1 MTDSALQYEIGIT
14 LIKGIGPVLAKNLI
28 AHLGNAEAVFKETQ
42 ANLAKIPEIG
52 PVLSRQIADQQ
63 VLKRAEKEI
72 VFIQKNNIQ
81 TYFYTDKSYPYRL
94 KECADA
100 PIMLYSKGNVQVNTL
115 RMVGVVG
122 TRKVTEYGK
131 ELCNSFINDL
141 SALSPGTTIVS
152 GLAYGVDI
160 CVHKAALEAGLPT
173 IGVLGHGLDRIY
185 PQSHRPTAI
194 KMLEQG
200 GLLTEYLTETNPDRP
215 NFVQRNRI
223 VAGMCDALLV
233 VESGEKG
240 GSLITAN
247 MAQSYNR
254 DVFAF
259 PGRVGDEHSIGCNAL
274 IKANKAGLIES
285 ASDFINAM
293 GWESVAHKKQ
303 VMQPSLFIDLSEE
316 EQQVVDCLRKEENLQ
331 LNQLAINMGIAVSK
345 ASAMLL
351 EMEFKGIVKCLPGN
365 VYKLRV

>member
-1 MTDSALQYEIGIT
+1 MIGGTLQYEIGVT

-28 AHLGNAEAVFKETQ
+28 AYLGSAEAVFKETQ
-42 ANLAKIPEIG
+42 ANLTKIPEIG

-72 VFIQKNNIQ
+72 AFIQKNNIQ
-81 TYFYTDKSYPYRL
+81 TYFYTDKGYPYRL

-100 PIMLYSKGNVQVNTL
+100 PVILYSKGNVDLNVL
-115 RMVGVVG
+115 RLVGVVG

-131 ELCNSFINDL
+131 ELCNSFISDL
-141 SALSPGTTIVS
+141 ATLSPGTTIVS

-160 CVHKAALEAGLPT
+160 CAHKAAINAVLPT

-185 PQSHRPTAI
+185 PLTHRPTAI

-274 IKANKAGLIES
+274 IKTNKAGLIES

-303 VMQPSLFIDLSEE
+303 AVQPSLFIDLSEE
-316 EQQVVDCLRKEENLQ
+316 EQQVVDCLRKDDSLQ